1 MKLDKI
7 LKEEI
12 CRINSRGITFKGN
25 LGSVRSTKR
34 NVVINVFDIISNI
47 PQKRIKKEEKKNM
60 FRERIKKF
68 IADNFGLLYALMS
81 ILIVVILFYFCI
93 KFLNL
98 SIFLLSFSSV
108 FGSLWIVKPSVYV
121 NYMQWY
127 EDKKEF
133 WKMVRLKIS
142 EHWLFRCIIIMSLFN
157 LYCMFVI
164 FIYCIVFWYFGFN
177 LINFEIFTNKDVNS
191 IIYCISPFDEII
203 KVAYIIEPVKIESSK
218 IEPKASIKI
227 KELSDIKL
235 FKEELFKYIPTNLRN
250 YVWHLCIPQSILSND
265 GVLEIPENP
274 IVFKNSKEPSLY
286 KNVPDSFKQ
295 RIKEI
300 EINNSKQ
307 ILLYSK
313 SISNYVTPTE
323 KCFNSFFMRNG
334 ELLQIYPEY
343 TCGYK
348 LKSDDIHHLSLKQVK
363 ATLHYVQYGCNI
375 DFTSDFSLGNTN
387 FVNECNTLYTSEYII
402 KMPKYIESVNQHVL
416 AIFNNQSPSYLIYSY
431 SDYYDI
437 EDYNNNFSILNR
449 LNENYM
455 QPNLSKQERVFKSYL
470 NKMFE
475 ECIDKM
481 KDRSGYDIIHKGTAL
496 SNVRNNLDFYT
507 NKPPLY
513 YFEIEHE
520 NSDNENDLYQFN
532 EEYQKKTKGEQR
544 RLRAN
549 FRYLQNKS
557 YLLYI
562 DDICDENIRNGSR
575 EYYSNKIYSDYEHE
589 NSDNEIDEY
598 ESDEEYQDITPGEQK
613 RWRARFRERAVGMLA
628 LN

>member
-25 LGSVRSTKR
+25 LGSVRSTK
-34 NVVINVFDIISNI
+34 
-47 PQKRIKKEEKKNM
+47 P
-60 FRERIKKF
+60 
-68 IADNFGLLYALMS
+68 DNFGLLYALMS

-157 LYCMFVI
+157 LY
-164 FIYCIVFWYFGFN
+164 Y
-177 LINFEIFTNKDVNS
+177 VNS

-613 RWRARFRERAVGMLA
+613 DGVLDLEKELLA
-628 LN
+628 C